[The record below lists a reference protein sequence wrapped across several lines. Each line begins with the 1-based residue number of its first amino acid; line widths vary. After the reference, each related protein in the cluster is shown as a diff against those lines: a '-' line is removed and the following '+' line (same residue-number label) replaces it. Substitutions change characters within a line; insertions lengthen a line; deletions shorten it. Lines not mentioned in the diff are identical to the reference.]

1 MNGPRASSARARI
14 AASFVVPARTSPR
27 ASLWIAGYRTL
38 HMPFA
43 AVGTA
48 RRYRVSLDADDA
60 SVVCVGRREPFR
72 RLLTRVFDGRA
83 QLEEV
88 SPGWP
93 LWNPHRL
100 WPANAALVAV
110 ELHPFFARRFRAAG
124 WLICPKLVRW
134 QGLLSQMPPAE
145 PSGSLREDLRRVKS
159 RGYTLE
165 ESTGSRRDWREFER
179 EMLLPYAQQRFGD
192 EARRPAP
199 GLLREVRKRGTL
211 LFLIQEGRRVAGG
224 CMLCD
229 GGEVWFA
236 ALGIK
241 GGDIDLMRDGA
252 IAGLYALGIEWAN
265 RLGMHRFDASS
276 TSAFEL
282 DGLARYKRKWG
293 MSPVREPLTPL
304 IAVRVDPR
312 HEALRLAIERQ
323 PFWIESEGDGLDIYR
338 GPR

>member
-1 MNGPRASSARARI
+1 MSGPPARSTRGRI

-27 ASLWIAGYRTL
+27 ASLWIAGYRVL
-38 HMPFA
+38 HLPFA
-43 AVGTA
+43 TVGAA
-48 RRYRVSLDADDA
+48 RRYRVSLDADHA
-60 SVVCVGRREPFR
+60 SVVCVGRQERFR

-83 QLEEV
+83 QLEAV

-93 LWNPHRL
+93 LWNPQRF

-110 ELHPFFARRFRAAG
+110 EVHPFFARRFRAAR
-124 WLICPKLVRW
+124 WLICPERVRW
-134 QGLLSQMPPAE
+134 QGSLSRMPPAK
-145 PSGSLREDLRRVKS
+145 PSKSLREDLLRVKR

-179 EMLLPYAQQRFGD
+179 GMLLPYAQQRFGE
-192 EARRPAP
+192 EARQPAA
-199 GLLREVRKRGTL
+199 GVLREVRKRGTL
-211 LFLIQEGRRVAGG
+211 LFLIKEGRRVAGG
-224 CMLCD
+224 CLIRN
-229 GGEVWFA
+229 GGEAWFA

-252 IAGLYALGIEWAN
+252 IAGLYALLIDWAN

-276 TSAFEL
+276 TCAFEL

-304 IAVRVDPR
+304 IAVRADPT
-312 HEALRLAIERQ
+312 HEALRLALARQ
-323 PFWIESEGDGLDIYR
+323 PFWIETEGDRLESYR
-338 GPR
+338 GE